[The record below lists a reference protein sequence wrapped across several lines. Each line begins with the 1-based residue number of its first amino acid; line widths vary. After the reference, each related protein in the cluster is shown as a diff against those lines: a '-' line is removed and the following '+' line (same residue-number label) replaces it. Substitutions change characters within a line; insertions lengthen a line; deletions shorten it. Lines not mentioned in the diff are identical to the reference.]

1 MYEIFGLKRLL
12 RGFAALCGLIAL
24 ALWARFDAALSVIGF
39 ARYLSAAVTIGLL
52 VIWAAGE
59 TKVFPWLC
67 RLPLLNLLLPDI
79 DGRWQGTLRSNWS
92 RVQQRSAD
100 PSLPPADLLAV
111 PVEVTITARL
121 FFVHVELV
129 SVSDYT
135 RSRTLA
141 VRPTRDPESG
151 RLRLSYIF
159 ESTTKTPVHG
169 DSAVHQGAAYLEFH
183 DEREAP
189 RLDGLYWTN
198 RNWGQALNTAG
209 TITLHRNKSS

>member
-24 ALWARFDAALSVIGF
+24 ALWARFDATLSVIGI
-39 ARYLSAAVTIGLL
+39 ARYFSAAVTIGLL
-52 VIWAAGE
+52 LIGVAGE
-59 TKVFPWLC
+59 TKLFPWLC

-79 DGRWQGTLRSNWS
+79 DGRWQGTLQSNWP
-92 RVQQRSAD
+92 RVQQRSTDA
-100 PSLPPADLLAV
+100 SLSPTNLLAV

-129 SVSDYT
+129 SASDYT

-151 RLRLSYIF
+151 RLRLSYLF
-159 ESTTKTPVHG
+159 ESTSKTPVHG
-169 DSAVHQGAAYLEFH
+169 DSAVHQGAAYLELH
-183 DEREAP
+183 DEHTPP
-189 RLDGLYWTN
+189 RLEGLYWTN

-209 TITLHRNKSS
+209 TITLHRNRSS